1 MSGPTLVAFV
11 GGLAAVFLVIVA
23 ALMWQEAKSRSYD
36 DGIVYVIE
44 DAVDFVVDRLPSDVS
59 GRMRRPDVLRV
70 LEWEIYYLQGLAQK
84 RRKDPV
90 ETVAGGGRRSISYI
104 TGQIAEKH
112 GVTYDASDVAEVLKL
127 EAGYLVSIGAV
138 GNVVEGEE
146 TET

>member
-1 MSGPTLVAFV
+1 
-11 GGLAAVFLVIVA
+11 
-23 ALMWQEAKSRSYD
+23 
-36 DGIVYVIE
+36 
-44 DAVDFVVDRLPSDVS
+44 
-59 GRMRRPDVLRV
+59 MRRSDIQRV

-90 ETVAGGGRRSISYI
+90 ETFAGGGEAAVSYI

-127 EAGYLVSIGAV
+127 EADYLVSIGAV

-146 TET
+146 TQT